1 MQPVLSSMS
10 DSTSP
15 REFYTCDGPQLK
27 SLLEAGATWLTTNQ
41 AIVNALN
48 VFPIPD
54 GDTGTNMLMT
64 LQAAQR
70 EAAPL
75 TDRPVSKVAH
85 AIAHGALMG
94 ARGNSGVILSQIWR
108 GFARAL
114 DSVETF
120 DAPLLARALR
130 EASDT
135 AYRGAVRP
143 VEGTI
148 LTVIKDCALAAE
160 DAMARHRDLGAVLER
175 VVAAAHQSVARTPD
189 LLPVLKQAGVV
200 DSGGKGLTIILEGML
215 RFLRGLPLDKPLD
228 TIVRPVNLDAVGAA
242 MEELEPGQEWEVIV
256 DFRPDGL
263 LHLPS
268 LYQRL
273 EQMGVAIQVGEGDG
287 LYRVHIHLLKTRRY
301 EPIELV
307 EEMGTVLNV
316 HMENLLTQVES
327 RIAEQPLPLRQVQP
341 GEVAVVAVTPGRG
354 LAQVL
359 ASLGVAA
366 IVGGGQSKNPSTE
379 EILNAIGDLP
389 TDKVI
394 VLPNNKNIV
403 MAAQQARDM
412 SVKQVQVVPSHT
424 VPQGLAAMRV
434 YVPEAELTDLAAKM
448 ERAMKQVDSGEVTL
462 ATRTVELNGVAV
474 NEGQAIGL
482 ANGKLAVT
490 GGDALAALL
499 ALLDHMGAAD
509 KEVLDLFYGAEVEA
523 AQANTV
529 AEVVRGKFPHL
540 DISVQAGGQPHY
552 YYILSLE

>member
-1 MQPVLSSMS
+1 MLDTSS
-10 DSTSP
+10 T
-15 REFYTCDGPQLK
+15 REFYTCTGPQLK
-27 SLLEAGATWLTTNQ
+27 HLLEAGTTWLTTNQ

-75 TDRPVSKVAH
+75 TDRQVSKVAH

-114 DSVETF
+114 DGAETF

-148 LTVIKDCALAAE
+148 LTVMKDCALAAE
-160 DAMARHRDLGAVLER
+160 DATARHRDLGAVLER
-175 VVAAAHQSVARTPD
+175 VVAAAHASVARTPD

-200 DSGGKGLTIILEGML
+200 DSGGKGLTIVLEGMA
-215 RFLRGLPLDKPLD
+215 RFLSGLPLDKPLD

-256 DFRPDGL
+256 DFRPNGMM
-263 LHLPS
+263 HLPS

-307 EEMGTVLNV
+307 EELGTVLNV
-316 HMENLLTQVES
+316 HMENLLAQVES
-327 RIAEQPLPLRQVQP
+327 RTAEQPLPLRQVQP

-412 SVKQVQVVPSHT
+412 SVKQVHVVPTHT
-424 VPQGLAAMRV
+424 VPQGMAAMRV
-434 YVPEAELTDLAAKM
+434 YVPEADLTDLAAKM

-462 ATRTVELNGVAV
+462 ATRSVELNGVAV

-482 ANGKLAVT
+482 ANGKLVVT
-490 GGDALAALL
+490 GGDALSALL
-499 ALLDHMGAAD
+499 ALLDHLGADD

-523 AQANTV
+523 TQADTV

-540 DISVQAGGQPHY
+540 EISVQVGGQPHY

>member
-1 MQPVLSSMS
+1 MS
-10 DSTSP
+10 DTPST
-15 REFYTCDGPQLK
+15 REIYTCDGPQLK
-27 SLLEAGATWLTTNQ
+27 SLLEAGAAWLTTNQ

-64 LQAAQR
+64 LQAALR
-70 EAAPL
+70 EVAPL

-114 DSVETF
+114 DGTETF

-148 LTVIKDCALAAE
+148 LTVMKDCALAAE
-160 DAMARHRDLGAVLER
+160 DVAARHRDLSAVLER

-200 DSGGKGLTIILEGML
+200 DSGGKGLAIMLEGML

-228 TIVRPVNLDAVGAA
+228 TILRPLNLDAVGAA

-256 DFRPDGL
+256 DFRPEGM

-301 EPIELV
+301 EPIALV
-307 EEMGTVLNV
+307 EEFGTVLNV
-316 HMENLLTQVES
+316 HMENLLAQVEA
-327 RIAEQPLPLRQVQP
+327 RTAEQPLPLRAVQP

-379 EILNAIGDLP
+379 EILNAVGDLP

-394 VLPNNKNIV
+394 ILPNNKNIV
-403 MAAQQARDM
+403 MAAQQAREM
-412 SVKQVQVVPSHT
+412 SVKQVEVVPTHT

-434 YVPEAELTDLAAKM
+434 YVPEGDLTDLVAKM
-448 ERAMKQVDSGEVTL
+448 TRAMKQVDSGEVTV
-462 ATRTVELNGVAV
+462 ATRSVELDGVAV

-490 GGDALAALL
+490 GGDALSALL
-499 ALLDHMGAAD
+499 ALLEHMGAGD
-509 KEVLDLFYGAEVEA
+509 KEALDLFYGADVDS
-523 AQANTV
+523 AQADTV
-529 AEVVRGKFPHL
+529 ADVVRQQFPNL
-540 DISVQAGGQPHY
+540 DVSLQAGQQPHY
-552 YYILSLE
+552 HYILSLE

>member
-1 MQPVLSSMS
+1 MPDTSS
-10 DSTSP
+10 T
-15 REFYTCDGPQLK
+15 REFYTCTGPQLK
-27 SLLEAGATWLTTNQ
+27 HLLEAGTTWLTTNQ

-75 TDRPVSKVAH
+75 TDRQVSKVAH

-114 DSVETF
+114 DGAETF

-148 LTVIKDCALAAE
+148 LTVMKDCALAAE
-160 DAMARHRDLGAVLER
+160 DATARHRDLGAVLER
-175 VVAAAHQSVARTPD
+175 VVAAAHASVARTPD

-200 DSGGKGLTIILEGML
+200 DSGGKGLTIVLEGMA
-215 RFLRGLPLDKPLD
+215 RFLSGLPLDKPLD

-256 DFRPDGL
+256 DFRPNGMM
-263 LHLPS
+263 HLPS

-307 EEMGTVLNV
+307 EELGTVLNV
-316 HMENLLTQVES
+316 HMENLLAQVES
-327 RIAEQPLPLRQVQP
+327 RTAEQPLPLRQVQP

-412 SVKQVQVVPSHT
+412 SVKQVHVVPTHT
-424 VPQGLAAMRV
+424 VPQGMAAMRV
-434 YVPEAELTDLAAKM
+434 YVPEADLTDLAAKM

-462 ATRTVELNGVAV
+462 ATRSVELNGVAV

-482 ANGKLAVT
+482 ANGKLVVT
-490 GGDALAALL
+490 GGDALSALL
-499 ALLDHMGAAD
+499 ALLDHLGADD

-523 AQANTV
+523 TQADTV

-540 DISVQAGGQPHY
+540 EISVQVGGQPHY

>member
-1 MQPVLSSMS
+1 MS
-10 DSTSP
+10 DTPST
-15 REFYTCDGPQLK
+15 REIYTCDGPQLK
-27 SLLEAGATWLTTNQ
+27 SLLEAGAAWLTTNQ

-64 LQAAQR
+64 LQAALR
-70 EAAPL
+70 EVAPL

-114 DSVETF
+114 DGAETF

-148 LTVIKDCALAAE
+148 LTVMKDCALAAE
-160 DAMARHRDLGAVLER
+160 DTVARHRDLSAVLER

-200 DSGGKGLTIILEGML
+200 DSGGKGLAIMLEGML

-228 TIVRPVNLDAVGAA
+228 TILRPVNLDAVGAA

-256 DFRPDGL
+256 DFRPEGM

-301 EPIELV
+301 EPIALV
-307 EEMGTVLNV
+307 EEFGTVLNV
-316 HMENLLTQVES
+316 HMENLLAQVEA
-327 RIAEQPLPLRQVQP
+327 RAAEQPLPLRAVQP

-354 LAQVL
+354 LAHVL

-379 EILNAIGDLP
+379 EILNAVGDLP

-394 VLPNNKNIV
+394 ILPNNKNIV
-403 MAAQQARDM
+403 MAAQQAREM
-412 SVKQVQVVPSHT
+412 SVKQVEVVPTHT

-434 YVPEAELTDLAAKM
+434 YVPEADLADLVAKM
-448 ERAMKQVDSGEVTL
+448 TRAMKQVDSGEVTV
-462 ATRTVELNGVAV
+462 ATRSVELDGVAV

-490 GGDALAALL
+490 GGDALSALL
-499 ALLDHMGAAD
+499 ALLEHMGAGD
-509 KEVLDLFYGAEVEA
+509 KEALDLFYGADVDS
-523 AQANTV
+523 AQADTV
-529 AEVVRGKFPHL
+529 ADVVRQQFPNL
-540 DISVQAGGQPHY
+540 DISLQAGQQPHY
-552 YYILSLE
+552 HYILSLE